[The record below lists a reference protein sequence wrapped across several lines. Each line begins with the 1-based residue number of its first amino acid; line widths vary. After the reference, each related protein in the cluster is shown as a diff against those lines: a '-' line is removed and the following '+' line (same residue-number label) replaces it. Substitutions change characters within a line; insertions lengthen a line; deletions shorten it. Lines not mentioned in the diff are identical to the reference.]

1 MHIISSETTTS
12 AHNKDQLAKK
22 KLLMIKKNSLNDI
35 FYVSDKL
42 QKFNNLAKIFLN
54 NKSIKV
60 QKIIL

>member
-1 MHIISSETTTS
+1 MITSEHI
-12 AHNKDQLAKK
+12 KDQLSKK
-22 KLLMIKKNSLNDI
+22 KLLRIKKNSLNDI

-42 QKFNNLAKIFLN
+42 QKFNDLAKIFLN